1 MGMLLTNSN
10 LLYKKYCKVYNLKVT
25 YSHYEFVCNIAK
37 AWLNI
42 SVYIYFILFFQIM
55 KSDYIFMQPEDY
67 FLRFRSGASTVSSKT
82 AIEFITEEEVV
93 DKPIISRRRL
103 RETEL
108 SQVIP
113 VSKRRWDGLTGVS
126 YTHGQQTQRFAKR
139 RWSCCASTVTLIY
152 AICVGDFFTK
162 LRI

>member
-82 AIEFITEEEVV
+82 TIEFTDKEVV
-93 DKPIISRRRL
+93 GKLIISRLRR
-103 RETEL
+103 RET
-108 SQVIP
+108 
-113 VSKRRWDGLTGVS
+113 KRNQITSSNTCLKETSVWID
-126 YTHGQQTQRFAKR
+126 
-139 RWSCCASTVTLIY
+139 
-152 AICVGDFFTK
+152 
-162 LRI
+162 